1 MKLVKIFVEKRT
13 LQEEI
18 TMKNKLKKALC
29 LGLVLTMFSTTS
41 VMAATYGYS
50 FGLMPENVQNTAY
63 KAKTGST
70 AYASVHVTEMNYPS
84 ASIKYRTH
92 VADKGFTA
100 EYTEQRGL
108 GTCTVIYNKTVKK
121 LPIPMTSSFGGAV
134 EKYKNL
140 IVFAINGRNDVGFY
154 THNPATGETS
164 SDAVVKVDGAPAY
177 FHWFE
182 N

>member
-92 VADKGFTA
+92 VADKGL
-100 EYTEQRGL
+100 Q
-108 GTCTVIYNKTVKK
+108 
-121 LPIPMTSSFGGAV
+121 P
-134 EKYKNL
+134 
-140 IVFAINGRNDVGFY
+140 
-154 THNPATGETS
+154 
-164 SDAVVKVDGAPAY
+164 
-177 FHWFE
+177 
-182 N
+182 

>member
-29 LGLVLTMFSTTS
+29 LGLVLTMFSTTA
-41 VMAATYGYS
+41 VMASTKSYS
-50 FGLMPENVQNTAY
+50 FGLMPENVDHTEAVQ
-63 KAKTGST
+63 KSGSS
-70 AYASVHVTEMNYPS
+70 AYAAVDVQYMNYPS
-84 ASIKYRTH
+84 ATIKYQTQ

-121 LPIPMTSSFGGAV
+121 DENVSLYGYNPSSNGGITV
-134 EKYKNL
+134 S
-140 IVFAINGRNDVGFY
+140 VGG
-154 THNPATGETS
+154 TWEP
-164 SDAVVKVDGAPAY
+164 
-177 FHWFE
+177 
-182 N
+182 

>member
-41 VMAATYGYS
+41 VMAATHGYS

-121 LPIPMTSSFGGAV
+121 DENVSLYGYNPSSNGGITV
-134 EKYKNL
+134 S
-140 IVFAINGRNDVGFY
+140 VGG
-154 THNPATGETS
+154 TWEP
-164 SDAVVKVDGAPAY
+164 
-177 FHWFE
+177 
-182 N
+182 

>member
-70 AYASVHVTEMNYPS
+70 AYASVHVTKMNYPS

-100 EYTEQRGL
+100 AYTEQRGL

-121 LPIPMTSSFGGAV
+121 DENVSLYGYNPSSNGGITV
-134 EKYKNL
+134 S
-140 IVFAINGRNDVGFY
+140 VGG
-154 THNPATGETS
+154 TWEP
-164 SDAVVKVDGAPAY
+164 
-177 FHWFE
+177 
-182 N
+182 

>member
-1 MKLVKIFVEKRT
+1 
-13 LQEEI
+13 
-18 TMKNKLKKALC
+18 MKNKLKKALC

-50 FGLMPENVQNTAY
+50 FGLMPENVQN
-63 KAKTGST
+63 T

-121 LPIPMTSSFGGAV
+121 DENVSLYGYNPSSNGGITV
-134 EKYKNL
+134 S
-140 IVFAINGRNDVGFY
+140 VGG
-154 THNPATGETS
+154 TWEP
-164 SDAVVKVDGAPAY
+164 
-177 FHWFE
+177 
-182 N
+182 

>member
-1 MKLVKIFVEKRT
+1 
-13 LQEEI
+13 
-18 TMKNKLKKALC
+18 MKNKLKKALC

-70 AYASVHVTEMNYPS
+70 AYASVHVTKMNYPS

-100 EYTEQRGL
+100 AYTEQRGL

-121 LPIPMTSSFGGAV
+121 DENVSLYGYNPSSNGGITV
-134 EKYKNL
+134 S
-140 IVFAINGRNDVGFY
+140 VRG
-154 THNPATGETS
+154 TWQP
-164 SDAVVKVDGAPAY
+164 
-177 FHWFE
+177 
-182 N
+182 

>member
-1 MKLVKIFVEKRT
+1 
-13 LQEEI
+13 
-18 TMKNKLKKALC
+18 
-29 LGLVLTMFSTTS
+29 MFSTTS

-92 VADKGFTA
+92 VADKGFKA

-121 LPIPMTSSFGGAV
+121 DENVSLYGYNPSSNGGITV
-134 EKYKNL
+134 S
-140 IVFAINGRNDVGFY
+140 VGG
-154 THNPATGETS
+154 TWEP
-164 SDAVVKVDGAPAY
+164 
-177 FHWFE
+177 
-182 N
+182 